1 MPVARANGTDIYYEV
16 QGEGEPLVMIPYLAA
31 DQACLPRA
39 EVTVF
44 EDCAHAPIY
53 QNVEE
58 FNQRTLEFLRR
69 QAAVT

>member
-16 QGEGEPLVMIPYLAA
+16 QGEGEPLVMIPYLA
-31 DQACLPRA
+31 A